1 MKNKLSCVS
10 LLIMF
15 IATTSFAF
23 AGMQGYSQV
32 ELNSNPYFDQEL
44 RTEINQIQ
52 SNHINAALEQ
62 RWEKPLEFKIV
73 KEQLY
78 SYKNRA
84 LISFFNFEDRN
95 IFQNIAQSLGV
106 KVDKA
111 YYSIPAISI
120 SYSDTMIEKL
130 ELDRFD
136 IKYTYPIG
144 TYGYYIPQNLD
155 TELPNFIELKDIRE
169 ILEIDKIHDLK
180 YYGKDVV
187 VAILDSGINVS
198 NAPGLET
205 LYTVPTELKII
216 FNWDAGVVGED
227 ISDSSGHGTHIAS
240 ILAGNGKFIEDGVTV
255 QTDHYGIAP
264 DASILNIKVLDKT
277 NYGKDEWLYTGFDK
291 SIEMGADIISASLTS
306 ITYEKMGD
314 PLEELMRAAYEQDI
328 FVVASAGNYGP
339 LGGSV
344 GAPALW
350 DYVISVGASDN
361 ITDLAVYSA
370 LGPASDL
377 SVSIDIIAPG
387 SRIGGSDART
397 GGRKY
402 VSGTSVS
409 APIVS
414 GILALLREAFPE
426 VENYR
431 QKFEVAI
438 LETADDLGYPV
449 VAQGRGMI
457 DPYNAF
463 KFLQENADENI
474 FATNP
479 IRISE
484 ENLYFYSCAE
494 GDKKSFHFKLAS
506 SSNQNITT
514 NIVGDSEFV
523 EVAQILTVEKGWND
537 VYVNI
542 TIPMDTQMRK
552 INASICL
559 TNGNYSSCEIDISI
573 TTRYFGGTV
582 LFDISHENDTR
593 NGWFSASSPYGSH
606 LYLYRRLL
614 DRGFHINVHSLGEI
628 SISEDINIL
637 ILSDPELNYTD
648 NEINEINN
656 FVVGG
661 GSLLFLVNSIR
672 FSEANSTTYDP
683 LIQSN
688 YYTCN
693 RTLSVFNISVASGV
707 YYAPVEATTKLNNG
721 ILTEDKFLFWGT
733 PLGITDPENNPNSKV
748 LAYFSIINP
757 TTQLTTQYPAVVSTE
772 IGEGRVMAFGSGYPF
787 TDFGLA
793 KDMFEIF
800 ENRTGLG
807 KEYDKLFF
815 MDKKNSQIVNDTIE
829 WLISAHRPSFSIET
843 IPENIYIRSQI
854 NLRVTITR
862 NDEITY
868 FEEENLTGTVL
879 YGDTTFEHI
888 IFTRNEH
895 DAVDIFYETNLEFNN
910 YGWHVVFLPLKL
922 DNHTAHDGRI
932 DIFCNVKLWDQLSTI
947 QAIAGWILAGVATT
961 LIAVPIIRVRFR
973 KNHN

>member
-1 MKNKLSCVS
+1 MKNKLSSIS

-15 IATTSFAF
+15 IATISFAF

-32 ELNSNPYFDQEL
+32 ELNSNSFFDQEL

-52 SNHINAALEQ
+52 SNYNNAALEQ
-62 RWEKPLEFKIV
+62 RWGKPLEFKIV
-73 KEQLY
+73 IEQLY
-78 SYKNRA
+78 SYKNRV
-84 LISFFNFEDRN
+84 LISFFDFEDRN
-95 IFQNIAQSLGV
+95 IFQNLAQSLGV
-106 KVDKA
+106 IVDKA

-130 ELDRFD
+130 ELNRFD

-155 TELPNFIELKDIRE
+155 TELPKFIELKDIRE
-169 ILEIDKIHDLK
+169 VLEIDKIHDLG

-187 VAILDSGINVS
+187 VAVLDSGINVS

-205 LYTVPTELKII
+205 LYNSNETKVI
-216 FNWDAGVVGED
+216 FHWDAGVVGED

-240 ILAGNGKFIEDGVTV
+240 ILAGNGNFTEDGKTI
-255 QTDHYGIAP
+255 QTEHYGIAP
-264 DASILNIKVLDKT
+264 DAYLLNIKVLDKT
-277 NYGKDEWLYTGFDK
+277 NYGKDEWLYNGFDK

-350 DYVISVGASDN
+350 DYVIAVGASDN
-361 ITDLAVYSA
+361 IKDLAVYSA
-370 LGPASDL
+370 RGPTSDL
-377 SVSIDIIAPG
+377 SVGIDIIAPG

-409 APIVS
+409 TPIVS
-414 GILALLREAFPE
+414 GILALLRDAFPE

-431 QKFEVAI
+431 QKYEIAI

-463 KFLQENADENI
+463 KFLQENADEEI
-474 FATNP
+474 FTTNP
-479 IRISE
+479 SRISE
-484 ENLYFYSCAE
+484 ENLFFYSCVE
-494 GDKKSFHFKLAS
+494 GDEKSFNFKLM
-506 SSNQNITT
+506 SSNNQDITT
-514 NIVGDSEFV
+514 NIMGDSEFV
-523 EVAQILTVEKGWND
+523 EVAQTLTVEKGWND
-537 VYVNI
+537 VFINI
-542 TIPMDTQMRK
+542 TIPMGTQMRN

-559 TNGNYSSCEIDISI
+559 TNGNFSSCEIEIDI

-593 NGWFSASSPYGSH
+593 NSWFSASSPYGSH

-614 DRGFHINVHSLGEI
+614 DRGFHINVHTIGEI
-628 SISEDINIL
+628 LIPGDTNIL

-693 RTLSVFNISVASGV
+693 KILSVFNISVASGV
-707 YYAPVEATTKLNNG
+707 YYAPVEAITNLNNG

-733 PLGITDPENNPNSKV
+733 PLNIIDPENNPNSKI
-748 LAYFSIINP
+748 LAYFNIIDSP
-757 TTQLTTQYPAVVSTE
+757 TQFPAVVSTE
-772 IGEGRVMAFGSGYPF
+772 IGEGRVIAFGSGYPF
-787 TDFGLA
+787 TDFGLV

-807 KEYDKLFF
+807 KEYDILFF

-843 IPENIYIRSQI
+843 IPENTYIRSQI
-854 NLRVTITR
+854 NLRVTITK
-862 NDEITY
+862 NNNLPYI
-868 FEEENLTGTVL
+868 EEYLTGTVL
-879 YGDTTFEHI
+879 YGDNTIEQI
-888 IFTRNEH
+888 VFTRNAH
-895 DAVDIFYETNLEFNN
+895 DSVYIFYETNLEFNI

-932 DIFCNVKLWDQLSTI
+932 DIFCNVKLWDKLSTI
-947 QAIAGWILAGVATT
+947 QAIAGWILVGVVAT

-973 KNHN
+973 KNLF